1 MRQPRYDVGQVSDGT
16 LSTRRRRRHA
26 AVNDNAPA
34 ITSNGGG
41 ASASVSLAEN
51 TSAVTT
57 VTASD
62 ADAGSTLTYSIVG
75 GADAARFAIN
85 PSTGAL
91 TFVVAPDSEAPADAG
106 GNNVYDVIVQAS
118 DGTLSDFQSI
128 AVTVTAVNDNAP
140 AITSNGGGASASVNV
155 TENTTAVTTVTATD
169 ADAGSTLTY
178 AIVGGADAA
187 RFTINPSTGALVFV
201 APPNFEAPSDAGG
214 DNLYDVT
221 VQVSDGT
228 LTDTQA
234 IAVSVVAPTRHLSTP
249 CPAQTL
255 AEDGSLAIGGVSVAD
270 QDNNVATVRLTV
282 VQSSVTV
289 NLAGGASVSAGAN
302 NSATLTLS
310 GTAGQINAALA
321 TLAYAPSANYNG
333 GDTLSVVSTDTSG
346 LADTDTVTI
355 MCRPSAIRQC

>member
-1 MRQPRYDVGQVSDGT
+1 M
-16 LSTRRRRRHA
+16 
-26 AVNDNAPA
+26 
-34 ITSNGGG
+34 
-41 ASASVSLAEN
+41 
-51 TSAVTT
+51 
-57 VTASD
+57 
-62 ADAGSTLTYSIVG
+62 
-75 GADAARFAIN
+75 
-85 PSTGAL
+85 
-91 TFVVAPDSEAPADAG
+91 
-106 GNNVYDVIVQAS
+106 
-118 DGTLSDFQSI
+118 
-128 AVTVTAVNDNAP
+128 TAVNDNAP

-234 IAVSVVAPTRHLSTP
+234 IAVSVVNANEAPVNAVP
-249 CPAQTL
+249 GAQTV
-255 AEDGSLAIGGVSVAD
+255 AEDGTLAIGGVSVAD

-282 VQSSVTV
+282 VQGSVTV

-333 GDTLSVVSTDTSG
+333 GDTLSVVSTDTLG

-355 MCRPSAIRQC
+355 TVSAVNDAPVLTSVDLGVGEGQTVTLSPVSIGVIDVDGAAFTYTVSGLSGGIFQWSSAPGVAIGSFTGTQLSGGSGAVRPTMATRLPLRSASPPATAAPAPTRSMRTSPTRQRMTRRCSPARR